1 MQLKYNVQYLTNE
14 NGTQTVVQLPLI
26 EWKKLIKDYSKLRK
40 LLILKSDLKSSLSEI
55 EEIKKGN
62 HNEVTLLD
70 FLNEN

>member
-14 NGTQTVVQLPLI
+14 NGNQTVVQLPLI

-40 LLILKSDLKSSLSEI
+40 LLILKDDLKSSLLEI

-62 HNEVTLLD
+62 QNEVTLID